1 MGAHA
6 HHYHGGHH
14 GHHHDHSHAPSPED
28 AASMRPRLLIAFSLA
43 VVIVLAQA
51 IGSLVTG
58 SLALLTDTAHA
69 VTDASLLVALTA
81 ASLMTRPAT
90 SRRTWGF
97 RRIEVLAAL
106 GQSVLLLAVG
116 IYTAV
121 EGVHRLFAPPEVPGT
136 ELLIFGVVYLVAN
149 AIGIAVLATAR
160 NANFNMRAAFL
171 EVLNDALGSLGV
183 IVAAIV
189 IWLTGFYQADALAGL
204 FIAALI
210 VPRAMRL
217 MRQTTAVLMEF
228 TPDGLDLDAMRE
240 HMLRVEGVVEVHDV
254 HASMV
259 ATGLPVVTAHV
270 VVADSCFHDGS
281 AVAILDRIRSCV
293 AAILRCRWSIRRS
306 SWRLPSW
313 VVVSRLRFATRR
325 FCPGFAGG
333 SARRGKLRQKTANQ
347 NRYQSLK

>member
-6 HHYHGGHH
+6 HHGHH
-14 GHHHDHSHAPSPED
+14 GHHHGHDHSHAPSPED

-43 VVIVLAQA
+43 IVIVLAQA

-58 SLALLTDTAHA
+58 SLAHA
-69 VTDASLLVALTA
+69 LADASGLLVALAA

-136 ELLIFGVVYLVAN
+136 ELLIFGVVGLVAN

-204 FIAALI
+204 LIAALI

-270 VVADSCFHDGS
+270 VVADSCFRDGS

-293 AAILRCRWSIRRS
+293 AGHFEVSVEHSTFQLETAELGGREPASIRH
-306 SWRLPSW
+306 P
-313 VVVSRLRFATRR
+313 
-325 FCPGFAGG
+325 
-333 SARRGKLRQKTANQ
+333 
-347 NRYQSLK
+347 

>member
-6 HHYHGGHH
+6 HHGHGGHH
-14 GHHHDHSHAPSPED
+14 GHHHGHDHSHAPSPED

-43 VVIVLAQA
+43 IVIVLAQA

-69 VTDASLLVALTA
+69 LADASGLLVALAA

-136 ELLIFGVVYLVAN
+136 ELLIFGVVGLVAN

-204 FIAALI
+204 LIATLIATLI
-210 VPRAMRL
+210 VPRAARL
-217 MRQTTAVLMEF
+217 MKQTTAVLMEF

-240 HMLRVEGVVEVHDV
+240 HILSVDGVVEVHDV
-254 HASMV
+254 HASTV

-270 VVADSCFHDGS
+270 VVADSCFRDGS

-293 AAILRCRWSIRRS
+293 ASHFE
-306 SWRLPSW
+306 
-313 VVVSRLRFATRR
+313 VSVEHSTFQLETAEL
-325 FCPGFAGG
+325 GG
-333 SARRGKLRQKTANQ
+333 REPDSVRHP
-347 NRYQSLK
+347 